1 MTSFSSTAT
10 NGRRSNRYANQNRD
24 LRRCPI
30 GASLIAYEPKTTHG
44 HELII
49 ENFADAILHGADL
62 IAPAEEGLNSV
73 AINNAII
80 LSAHKRQTVELAP
93 R

>member
-1 MTSFSSTAT
+1 VPYTRNIVEYAPTTS
-10 NGRRSNRYANQNRD
+10 
-24 LRRCPI
+24 
-30 GASLIAYEPKTTHG
+30 HG

-49 ENFADAILHGADL
+49 ENFADAILHGAAL

-80 LSAHKRQTVELAP
+80 LSAHKRQMVDLPFDGEEFAALLDQYIVEPPA
-93 R
+93 